1 MGNSM
6 SKGRA
11 DQSMTF
17 EGAPEGLT
25 WPERRTR
32 VGVDT
37 QLERL
42 VGSGQ
47 EGLCTLEVMR
57 Y

>member
-25 WPERRTR
+25 WPERKTC

-47 EGLCTLEVMR
+47 EGLCTLEVTR